1 MELIK
6 ELPEVF
12 EEFAEQRQKSFLA
25 MKGLKDQGVPVVG
38 AYCTY
43 FPAEIA
49 RAMGAVTVGLCSVSD
64 ETIPDAEKDL
74 PKNLCPLIKSSYGFA
89 ATKKCP
95 FFYFSDLVVG
105 ETTCDG
111 KKKMFE
117 LLNELKETYVMQLPA
132 QRNERGLDLWKK
144 EIIALKEKLEDFYGI
159 QITEEDIKKA
169 IRLKNRE
176 RKAMLRFM
184 ELGKLYPSPISGYEI
199 STVSDSL
206 GFNFDMEDRI
216 RRVEERTEEVLKD
229 WEENYKG
236 KTSKRPRLLIT
247 GCPNGGVRDKIIKTV
262 EEMGADV
269 VAFDSCSGTREKVE
283 EVDENMPVFDALAK
297 KYLNI
302 NCSVMS
308 PNDSRQGYIK
318 EMIHEY
324 QADGVVEKIS
334 LLDGK
339 FVIYVDGEAFSMDEI
354 MEIKDKP
361 AAEGSGE
368 NNETPPDGTPP
379 DGTPPDKTPP
389 DK

>member
-1 MELIK
+1 MMNLPEIFVTYDEARKAGFIKMK
-6 ELPEVF
+6 ELKEKGARVVGVF
-12 EEFAEQRQKSFLA
+12 CSF
-25 MKGLKDQGVPVVG
+25 VPV
-38 AYCTY
+38 
-43 FPAEIA
+43 EILMA
-49 RAMGAVTVGLCSVSD
+49 GGAVNASLCASSEQPIPAA
-64 ETIPDAEKDL
+64 ETKL
-74 PKNLCPLIKSSYGFA
+74 PRNLCPLIKASYGFA
-89 ATKKCP
+89 LTDTCP
-95 FFYFSDLVVG
+95 YFYFADLIVG

-117 LLNELKETYVMQLPA
+117 LMNELKETYVMQLPA

-216 RRVEERTEEVLKD
+216 RRVEERTKEVLKD

-247 GCPNGGVRDKIIKTV
+247 GCPNGGVRDKIIRTV

-283 EVDENMPVFDALAK
+283 EVDETMPVFDALAK

-318 EMIHEY
+318 EMIHDY
-324 QADGVVEKIS
+324 QVDGVVEIILQS
-334 LLDGK
+334 CHTYNIEAH
-339 FVIYVDGEAFSMDEI
+339 FVKRTVE
-354 MEIKDKP
+354 
-361 AAEGSGE
+361 AEGIPYLMI
-368 NNETPPDGTPP
+368 ETDYSKSDQGQIATRLEALLE
-379 DGTPPDKTPP
+379 TLS
-389 DK
+389 

>member
-1 MELIK
+1 MMNLPENFVTYDEARKAGFIKMK
-6 ELPEVF
+6 ELKEKGARVVGVF
-12 EEFAEQRQKSFLA
+12 CSF
-25 MKGLKDQGVPVVG
+25 VPV
-38 AYCTY
+38 
-43 FPAEIA
+43 EILMA
-49 RAMGAVTVGLCSVSD
+49 GGAVNASLCASSEQPIPAA
-64 ETIPDAEKDL
+64 ETKL
-74 PKNLCPLIKSSYGFA
+74 PRNLCPLIKASYGFA
-89 ATKKCP
+89 LTDTCP
-95 FFYFSDLVVG
+95 YFYFADLIVG

-117 LLNELKETYVMQLPA
+117 LMNELKETYVMQLPA

-216 RRVEERTEEVLKD
+216 RRVEERTKDVLKD

-247 GCPNGGVRDKIIKTV
+247 GCPNGGVRDKIIRTV

-283 EVDENMPVFDALAK
+283 EVDETMPVFDALAK

-318 EMIHEY
+318 EMIHDY
-324 QADGVVEKIS
+324 QVDGVVEIILQS
-334 LLDGK
+334 CHTYNIEAH
-339 FVIYVDGEAFSMDEI
+339 FVKRTVE
-354 MEIKDKP
+354 
-361 AAEGSGE
+361 AEGIPYLMI
-368 NNETPPDGTPP
+368 ETDYSKSDQGQIATRLEALLE
-379 DGTPPDKTPP
+379 TLS
-389 DK
+389 

>member
-1 MELIK
+1 MMNLPENFVTYDEARKAGFIKMK
-6 ELPEVF
+6 ELKEK
-12 EEFAEQRQKSFLA
+12 AAR
-25 MKGLKDQGVPVVG
+25 VVG
-38 AYCTY
+38 VFCS
-43 FPAEIA
+43 FVKVEILMA
-49 RAMGAVTVGLCSVSD
+49 GGAVNASLCASSEQPIPAA
-64 ETIPDAEKDL
+64 ETKL
-74 PKNLCPLIKSSYGFA
+74 PRNLCPLIKASYGFA
-89 ATKKCP
+89 LTDTCP
-95 FFYFSDLVVG
+95 YFYFADLIVG

-117 LLNELKETYVMQLPA
+117 LMKELTETYVMQLPA

-216 RRVEERTEEVLKD
+216 RRVEERTKEVLKD

-247 GCPNGGVRDKIIKTV
+247 GCPNGGVRDKIIRTV

-283 EVDENMPVFDALAK
+283 EVDETMPVFDALAK

-318 EMIHEY
+318 EMIHDY
-324 QADGVVEKIS
+324 QVDGVVEIILQS
-334 LLDGK
+334 CHTYNIEAH
-339 FVIYVDGEAFSMDEI
+339 FVKRTVE
-354 MEIKDKP
+354 
-361 AAEGSGE
+361 AEGIPYLMI
-368 NNETPPDGTPP
+368 ETDYSKSDQGQIATRLEALLE
-379 DGTPPDKTPP
+379 TLS
-389 DK
+389 

>member
-1 MELIK
+1 MMNLPENFVTYDEARKAGFIKMK
-6 ELPEVF
+6 ELKEKGARVVGVF
-12 EEFAEQRQKSFLA
+12 CSF
-25 MKGLKDQGVPVVG
+25 VPV
-38 AYCTY
+38 
-43 FPAEIA
+43 EILMA
-49 RAMGAVTVGLCSVSD
+49 GGAVTASLCASSEQPIPAA
-64 ETIPDAEKDL
+64 ETKL
-74 PKNLCPLIKSSYGFA
+74 PRNLCPLIKASYGFA
-89 ATKKCP
+89 LTDTCP
-95 FFYFSDLVVG
+95 YFYFADLIVG

-117 LLNELKETYVMQLPA
+117 LMNELKETYVMQLPA

-216 RRVEERTEEVLKD
+216 RRVEERTKEVLKD

-247 GCPNGGVRDKIIKTV
+247 GCPNGGVRDKIIRTV

-283 EVDENMPVFDALAK
+283 EVDETMPVFDALAK

-318 EMIHEY
+318 EMIHDY
-324 QADGVVEKIS
+324 QVDGVVEIILQS
-334 LLDGK
+334 CHTYNIEAH
-339 FVIYVDGEAFSMDEI
+339 FVKRTVE
-354 MEIKDKP
+354 
-361 AAEGSGE
+361 AEGIPYLMI
-368 NNETPPDGTPP
+368 ETDYSKSDQGQIATRLEALLE
-379 DGTPPDKTPP
+379 TLS
-389 DK
+389 

>member
-1 MELIK
+1 MMNLPENFVTYDEARKAGFIKMK
-6 ELPEVF
+6 ELKEKGARVVGVF
-12 EEFAEQRQKSFLA
+12 CSF
-25 MKGLKDQGVPVVG
+25 VPV
-38 AYCTY
+38 
-43 FPAEIA
+43 EILMA
-49 RAMGAVTVGLCSVSD
+49 GGAVNASLCASSEQPIPAA
-64 ETIPDAEKDL
+64 ETKL
-74 PKNLCPLIKSSYGFA
+74 PRNLCPLIKASYGFA
-89 ATKKCP
+89 LTDTCP
-95 FFYFSDLVVG
+95 YFYFADLIVG

-117 LLNELKETYVMQLPA
+117 LMNELKETYVMQLPA

-216 RRVEERTEEVLKD
+216 RRVEERTKEVLKD

-247 GCPNGGVRDKIIKTV
+247 GCPNGGVRDKIIRTV
-262 EEMGADV
+262 EEMGADG

-283 EVDENMPVFDALAK
+283 EVDETMPVFDALAK

-318 EMIHEY
+318 EMIHDY
-324 QADGVVEKIS
+324 QVDGVVEIILQS
-334 LLDGK
+334 CHTYNIEAH
-339 FVIYVDGEAFSMDEI
+339 FVKRTVE
-354 MEIKDKP
+354 
-361 AAEGSGE
+361 AEGIPYLMI
-368 NNETPPDGTPP
+368 ETDYSKSDQGQIATRLEALLE
-379 DGTPPDKTPP
+379 TLS
-389 DK
+389 

>member
-1 MELIK
+1 MMNLPENFVTYDEARKAGFIKMK
-6 ELPEVF
+6 ELKEKGARVVGVF
-12 EEFAEQRQKSFLA
+12 CSF
-25 MKGLKDQGVPVVG
+25 VPV
-38 AYCTY
+38 
-43 FPAEIA
+43 EILMA
-49 RAMGAVTVGLCSVSD
+49 GGAVNASLCASSEQPIPAA
-64 ETIPDAEKDL
+64 ETKL
-74 PKNLCPLIKSSYGFA
+74 PRNLCPLIKASYGFA
-89 ATKKCP
+89 LTDTCP
-95 FFYFSDLVVG
+95 YFYFADLIVG

-111 KKKMFE
+111 IKNMIE
-117 LLNELKETYVMQLPA
+117 LMNELKDTYVIQLPA

-216 RRVEERTEEVLKD
+216 RRVEERTKEVLKD

-247 GCPNGGVRDKIIKTV
+247 GCPNGGVRDKIIRTV

-283 EVDENMPVFDALAK
+283 EVDETMPVFDALAK

-318 EMIHEY
+318 EMIHDY
-324 QADGVVEKIS
+324 QVDGVVEIILQS
-334 LLDGK
+334 CHTYNIEAH
-339 FVIYVDGEAFSMDEI
+339 FVKRTVE
-354 MEIKDKP
+354 
-361 AAEGSGE
+361 AEGIPYLMI
-368 NNETPPDGTPP
+368 ETDYSKSDQGQIATRLEALLE
-379 DGTPPDKTPP
+379 TIS
-389 DK
+389 

>member
-1 MELIK
+1 MMNLPENFVTYDEARKAGFIKMK
-6 ELPEVF
+6 ELKEKGARVVGVF
-12 EEFAEQRQKSFLA
+12 CSF
-25 MKGLKDQGVPVVG
+25 VPVEILMAGGVVN
-38 AYCTY
+38 ASLCASSEQPI
-43 FPAEIA
+43 PAA
-49 RAMGAVTVGLCSVSD
+49 
-64 ETIPDAEKDL
+64 ETKL
-74 PKNLCPLIKSSYGFA
+74 PRNLCPLIKASYGFA
-89 ATKKCP
+89 LTDTCP
-95 FFYFSDLVVG
+95 YFYFADLIVG

-117 LLNELKETYVMQLPA
+117 LMNELKETYVMQLPA

-184 ELGKLYPSPISGYEI
+184 ELGKLYPFPISGYEI

-216 RRVEERTEEVLKD
+216 RRVEERTKEVLKD

-247 GCPNGGVRDKIIKTV
+247 GCPNGGVRDKIIRTV

-283 EVDENMPVFDALAK
+283 EVDETMPVFDALAK

-318 EMIHEY
+318 EMIHDY
-324 QADGVVEKIS
+324 QVDGVVEIILQS
-334 LLDGK
+334 CHTYNIEAH
-339 FVIYVDGEAFSMDEI
+339 FVKRTVE
-354 MEIKDKP
+354 
-361 AAEGSGE
+361 AEGIPYLMI
-368 NNETPPDGTPP
+368 ETDYSKSDQGQIATRLEALLE
-379 DGTPPDKTPP
+379 TLS
-389 DK
+389 

>member
-1 MELIK
+1 MMNLPENFVTYDEARKAGFIKMK
-6 ELPEVF
+6 ELKEKGARVVGVF
-12 EEFAEQRQKSFLA
+12 CSF
-25 MKGLKDQGVPVVG
+25 VPV
-38 AYCTY
+38 
-43 FPAEIA
+43 EILMA
-49 RAMGAVTVGLCSVSD
+49 GGAVNASLCASSEQPIPAA
-64 ETIPDAEKDL
+64 ETKL
-74 PKNLCPLIKSSYGFA
+74 PRNLCPLIKASYGFA
-89 ATKKCP
+89 LTDTCP
-95 FFYFSDLVVG
+95 YFYFADLIVG

-117 LLNELKETYVMQLPA
+117 LMNELKETYVMQLSA

-324 QADGVVEKIS
+324 QADGVVEIILQS
-334 LLDGK
+334 CHTYN
-339 FVIYVDGEAFSMDEI
+339 IEAHF
-354 MEIKDKP
+354 IKRTVE
-361 AAEGSGE
+361 AEGIPYLMI
-368 NNETPPDGTPP
+368 ETDYSKSDQGQIATRLEALLE
-379 DGTPPDKTPP
+379 TIS
-389 DK
+389 

>member
-1 MELIK
+1 MMNLPENFVTYDEARKAGFIKMK
-6 ELPEVF
+6 ELKEKGARVVGVF
-12 EEFAEQRQKSFLA
+12 CSF
-25 MKGLKDQGVPVVG
+25 VPV
-38 AYCTY
+38 
-43 FPAEIA
+43 EILMA
-49 RAMGAVTVGLCSVSD
+49 GGAVNASLCASSEQPIPAA
-64 ETIPDAEKDL
+64 ETKL
-74 PKNLCPLIKSSYGFA
+74 PRNLCPLIKASYGFA
-89 ATKKCP
+89 LTDTCP
-95 FFYFSDLVVG
+95 YFYFADLIVG

-117 LLNELKETYVMQLPA
+117 LMNELKETYVMQLPA

-216 RRVEERTEEVLKD
+216 RRVEERTKEVLKD

-247 GCPNGGVRDKIIKTV
+247 GCPNGGVRDKIIRTV

-283 EVDENMPVFDALAK
+283 EVDETMPVFDALAK

-318 EMIHEY
+318 EMIHDY
-324 QADGVVEKIS
+324 QVDGVVEIILQS
-334 LLDGK
+334 CHTYNIEAH
-339 FVIYVDGEAFSMDEI
+339 FVKRTVE
-354 MEIKDKP
+354 
-361 AAEGSGE
+361 AEGIPYLMIEPDYSKSDQGQIATRLE
-368 NNETPPDGTPP
+368 ALLETIS
-379 DGTPPDKTPP
+379 
-389 DK
+389 

>member
-1 MELIK
+1 MMNLPENFVTYDEARKAGFIKMK
-6 ELPEVF
+6 ELKEKGARVVGVF
-12 EEFAEQRQKSFLA
+12 CSF
-25 MKGLKDQGVPVVG
+25 VPV
-38 AYCTY
+38 
-43 FPAEIA
+43 EILMA
-49 RAMGAVTVGLCSVSD
+49 GGAVNASLCASSEQPIPAA
-64 ETIPDAEKDL
+64 ETKL
-74 PKNLCPLIKSSYGFA
+74 PRNLCPLIKASYGFA
-89 ATKKCP
+89 LTDTCP
-95 FFYFSDLVVG
+95 YFYFADLIVG

-117 LLNELKETYVMQLPA
+117 LMNELKETYVMQLPA

-144 EIIALKEKLEDFYGI
+144 EIIALKAKLEDFYGI

-324 QADGVVEKIS
+324 QADGVVEIILQS
-334 LLDGK
+334 CHTYN
-339 FVIYVDGEAFSMDEI
+339 IEAHF
-354 MEIKDKP
+354 IKRTVE
-361 AAEGSGE
+361 AEGIPYLMI
-368 NNETPPDGTPP
+368 ETDYSKSDQGQIATRLEALLE
-379 DGTPPDKTPP
+379 TIS
-389 DK
+389 

>member
-1 MELIK
+1 MMNLPENFVTYDEARKAGFIKMK
-6 ELPEVF
+6 ELKEKGARVVGVF
-12 EEFAEQRQKSFLA
+12 CSF
-25 MKGLKDQGVPVVG
+25 VPV
-38 AYCTY
+38 
-43 FPAEIA
+43 EILMA
-49 RAMGAVTVGLCSVSD
+49 GGAVNASLCASSEQPIPAA
-64 ETIPDAEKDL
+64 ETKL
-74 PKNLCPLIKSSYGFA
+74 PRNLCPLIKASYGFA
-89 ATKKCP
+89 LTDTCP
-95 FFYFSDLVVG
+95 YFYFADLIVG

-117 LLNELKETYVMQLPA
+117 LMNELKETYVMQLPA

-216 RRVEERTEEVLKD
+216 RRVEERTKEVLKD

-247 GCPNGGVRDKIIKTV
+247 GCPNGGVRDKIIRTV

-269 VAFDSCSGTREKVE
+269 VDFDSCSGTREKVE
-283 EVDENMPVFDALAK
+283 EVDETMPVFDALAK

-318 EMIHEY
+318 EMIHDY
-324 QADGVVEKIS
+324 QVDGVVEIILQS
-334 LLDGK
+334 CHTYNIEAH
-339 FVIYVDGEAFSMDEI
+339 FVKRTVE
-354 MEIKDKP
+354 
-361 AAEGSGE
+361 AEGIPYLMI
-368 NNETPPDGTPP
+368 ETDYSKSDQGQIATRLEALLE
-379 DGTPPDKTPP
+379 TLS
-389 DK
+389 

>member
-1 MELIK
+1 MMNLPENFVTYDEARKAGFIKMK
-6 ELPEVF
+6 ELKEKGARVVGVF
-12 EEFAEQRQKSFLA
+12 CSF
-25 MKGLKDQGVPVVG
+25 VPV
-38 AYCTY
+38 
-43 FPAEIA
+43 EILMA
-49 RAMGAVTVGLCSVSD
+49 GGAVNASLCASSEQPIPAA
-64 ETIPDAEKDL
+64 ETKL
-74 PKNLCPLIKSSYGFA
+74 PRNLCPLIKASYGFA
-89 ATKKCP
+89 LTDTCP
-95 FFYFSDLVVG
+95 YFYFADLIVG

-117 LLNELKETYVMQLPA
+117 LMNELKETYVMQLPA

-216 RRVEERTEEVLKD
+216 RRVEERTKEVLKD

-247 GCPNGGVRDKIIKTV
+247 GCPNGGVRDKIIRTV

-283 EVDENMPVFDALAK
+283 EVDETMPVFDALAK

-318 EMIHEY
+318 EMIHDY
-324 QADGVVEKIS
+324 QVDGVVEIILQSCHTYNIEAHFVKRTVESEGIPYLMIETDYS
-334 LLDGK
+334 KSDQGQIATRLEALL
-339 FVIYVDGEAFSMDEI
+339 
-354 MEIKDKP
+354 
-361 AAEGSGE
+361 
-368 NNETPPDGTPP
+368 ETLS
-379 DGTPPDKTPP
+379 
-389 DK
+389 

>member
-1 MELIK
+1 MMNLPENFVTYDEARKAGFIKMK
-6 ELPEVF
+6 ELKEKGARVVGVF
-12 EEFAEQRQKSFLA
+12 CSF
-25 MKGLKDQGVPVVG
+25 VPVEILMAGGVVN
-38 AYCTY
+38 ASLCASSEQPI
-43 FPAEIA
+43 PAA
-49 RAMGAVTVGLCSVSD
+49 
-64 ETIPDAEKDL
+64 ETKL
-74 PKNLCPLIKSSYGFA
+74 PRNLCPLIKASYGFA
-89 ATKKCP
+89 LTDTCP
-95 FFYFSDLVVG
+95 YFYFADLIVG

-117 LLNELKETYVMQLPA
+117 LMNELKETYVMQLPA

-216 RRVEERTEEVLKD
+216 RRVEERTKEVLKD

-247 GCPNGGVRDKIIKTV
+247 GCPNGGVRDKIIRTV

-283 EVDENMPVFDALAK
+283 EVDETMPVFDALAK

-318 EMIHEY
+318 EMIHDY
-324 QADGVVEKIS
+324 QVDGVVEIILQS
-334 LLDGK
+334 CHTYNIEAH
-339 FVIYVDGEAFSMDEI
+339 FVKRTVE
-354 MEIKDKP
+354 
-361 AAEGSGE
+361 AEGIPYLMI
-368 NNETPPDGTPP
+368 ETDYSKSDQGQIATRLEALLE
-379 DGTPPDKTPP
+379 TLS
-389 DK
+389 

>member
-1 MELIK
+1 MMNLPENFVTYDEARKAGFIKMK
-6 ELPEVF
+6 ELKEKGARVVGVF
-12 EEFAEQRQKSFLA
+12 CSF
-25 MKGLKDQGVPVVG
+25 VPV
-38 AYCTY
+38 
-43 FPAEIA
+43 EILMA
-49 RAMGAVTVGLCSVSD
+49 GGAVNASLCASSEQPIPAA
-64 ETIPDAEKDL
+64 ETKL
-74 PKNLCPLIKSSYGFA
+74 PRNLCPLIKASYGFA
-89 ATKKCP
+89 LTDTCP
-95 FFYFSDLVVG
+95 YFYFADLIVG

-117 LLNELKETYVMQLPA
+117 LMNELKETYVMQLPA

-216 RRVEERTEEVLKD
+216 RRVEERTKEVLKD

-283 EVDENMPVFDALAK
+283 EVDETMPVFDALAK

-318 EMIHEY
+318 EMIHDY
-324 QADGVVEKIS
+324 QVDGVVEIILQS
-334 LLDGK
+334 CHTYNIVAH
-339 FVIYVDGEAFSMDEI
+339 FVKRTVE
-354 MEIKDKP
+354 
-361 AAEGSGE
+361 AEGIPYLMI
-368 NNETPPDGTPP
+368 ETDYSKSDQGQIATRLEALLE
-379 DGTPPDKTPP
+379 TLS
-389 DK
+389 

>member
-1 MELIK
+1 MMNLPENFVTYDEARKAGFMKMK
-6 ELPEVF
+6 ELKEKGARTAGIF
-12 EEFAEQRQKSFLA
+12 CSF
-25 MKGLKDQGVPVVG
+25 VPVEILMAGGVVN
-38 AYCTY
+38 ASLCASSEQPI
-43 FPAEIA
+43 PAA
-49 RAMGAVTVGLCSVSD
+49 
-64 ETIPDAEKDL
+64 ETKL
-74 PKNLCPLIKSSYGFA
+74 PRNLCPLIKASYGFA
-89 ATKKCP
+89 LTDTCP
-95 FFYFSDLVVG
+95 YFYFADLIVG

-111 KKKMFE
+111 KKKMCE

-324 QADGVVEKIS
+324 QADGVVEIILQS
-334 LLDGK
+334 CHTYN
-339 FVIYVDGEAFSMDEI
+339 IEAHF
-354 MEIKDKP
+354 IKRTVE
-361 AAEGSGE
+361 AEGIPYLMI
-368 NNETPPDGTPP
+368 ETDYSKSDQGQIATRLEALLE
-379 DGTPPDKTPP
+379 TIS
-389 DK
+389 

>member
-1 MELIK
+1 MMNLPENFVTYDEARKAGFMKMK
-6 ELPEVF
+6 ELKEKGARTAGIF
-12 EEFAEQRQKSFLA
+12 CSF
-25 MKGLKDQGVPVVG
+25 VPVEILMAGGVVN
-38 AYCTY
+38 ASLCASSEQPI
-43 FPAEIA
+43 PAA
-49 RAMGAVTVGLCSVSD
+49 
-64 ETIPDAEKDL
+64 ETKL
-74 PKNLCPLIKSSYGFA
+74 PRNLCPLIKASYGFA
-89 ATKKCP
+89 LTDTCP
-95 FFYFSDLVVG
+95 YFYFADLIVG

-283 EVDENMPVFDALAK
+283 EVDETMPVFDALAK

-318 EMIHEY
+318 EMIHDY
-324 QADGVVEKIS
+324 QVDGVVEIILQS
-334 LLDGK
+334 CHTYNIEAH
-339 FVIYVDGEAFSMDEI
+339 FVKRTVE
-354 MEIKDKP
+354 
-361 AAEGSGE
+361 AEGIPYLMI
-368 NNETPPDGTPP
+368 ETDYSKSDQGQIATRLEALLE
-379 DGTPPDKTPP
+379 TLS
-389 DK
+389 

>member
-1 MELIK
+1 MMNLPENFVTYDEARKAGFIKMK
-6 ELPEVF
+6 ELKEKGARTAGIF
-12 EEFAEQRQKSFLA
+12 CSF
-25 MKGLKDQGVPVVG
+25 VPVEILMAGGVVN
-38 AYCTY
+38 ASLCASSEQPI
-43 FPAEIA
+43 PAA
-49 RAMGAVTVGLCSVSD
+49 
-64 ETIPDAEKDL
+64 ETKL
-74 PKNLCPLIKSSYGFA
+74 PRNLCPLIKASYGFA
-89 ATKKCP
+89 LTDTCP
-95 FFYFSDLVVG
+95 YFYFADLIVG

-368 NNETPPDGTPP
+368 NNETPPDDTPP

>member
-1 MELIK
+1 MMNLPENFVTYDEARKAGFIKMK
-6 ELPEVF
+6 ELKEKGARVVGVF
-12 EEFAEQRQKSFLA
+12 CSF
-25 MKGLKDQGVPVVG
+25 VPV
-38 AYCTY
+38 
-43 FPAEIA
+43 EILMA
-49 RAMGAVTVGLCSVSD
+49 GGAVNASLCASSEQPIPAA
-64 ETIPDAEKDL
+64 ETKL
-74 PKNLCPLIKSSYGFA
+74 PRNLCPLIKASYGFA
-89 ATKKCP
+89 LTDTCP
-95 FFYFSDLVVG
+95 YFYFADLIVG

-117 LLNELKETYVMQLPA
+117 LMNELKETYVMQLPA

-206 GFNFDMEDRI
+206 GFNFDREDRI
-216 RRVEERTEEVLKD
+216 RRVEERTKEVLKD

-236 KTSKRPRLLIT
+236 KTFKRPRLLIT
-247 GCPNGGVRDKIIKTV
+247 GCPNGGVRDKIIRTV

-283 EVDENMPVFDALAK
+283 EVDETMPVFDALAK

-318 EMIHEY
+318 EMIHDY
-324 QADGVVEKIS
+324 QVDGVVEIILQS
-334 LLDGK
+334 CHTYNIEAH
-339 FVIYVDGEAFSMDEI
+339 FVKRTVE
-354 MEIKDKP
+354 
-361 AAEGSGE
+361 AEGIPYLMI
-368 NNETPPDGTPP
+368 ETDYSKSDQGQIATRLEALLE
-379 DGTPPDKTPP
+379 TLS
-389 DK
+389 

>member
-1 MELIK
+1 MMNLPENFVTYDEARKAGFIKMK
-6 ELPEVF
+6 ELKEKGARVVGVF
-12 EEFAEQRQKSFLA
+12 CSF
-25 MKGLKDQGVPVVG
+25 VPV
-38 AYCTY
+38 
-43 FPAEIA
+43 EILMA
-49 RAMGAVTVGLCSVSD
+49 GGAVNASLCASSEQPIPAA
-64 ETIPDAEKDL
+64 ETKL
-74 PKNLCPLIKSSYGFA
+74 PRNLCPLIKASYGFA
-89 ATKKCP
+89 LTDTCP
-95 FFYFSDLVVG
+95 YFYFADLIVG

-117 LLNELKETYVMQLPA
+117 LMNELKETYVMQLPA

-247 GCPNGGVRDKIIKTV
+247 GCPNGGVRDKIIRTV

-283 EVDENMPVFDALAK
+283 EVDETMPVFDALAK

-318 EMIHEY
+318 EMIHDY
-324 QADGVVEKIS
+324 QVDGVVEIILQS
-334 LLDGK
+334 CHTYNIEAH
-339 FVIYVDGEAFSMDEI
+339 FVKRTVE
-354 MEIKDKP
+354 
-361 AAEGSGE
+361 AEGIPYLMI
-368 NNETPPDGTPP
+368 ETDYSKSDQGQIATRLEALLE
-379 DGTPPDKTPP
+379 TIS
-389 DK
+389 

>member
-1 MELIK
+1 MMNLPENFVTYDEARKAGFIKMK
-6 ELPEVF
+6 ELKEKGARVVGIF
-12 EEFAEQRQKSFLA
+12 CSF
-25 MKGLKDQGVPVVG
+25 VPVEILMAGGVVN
-38 AYCTY
+38 ASLCASSEQPI
-43 FPAEIA
+43 PAA
-49 RAMGAVTVGLCSVSD
+49 
-64 ETIPDAEKDL
+64 ETKL
-74 PKNLCPLIKSSYGFA
+74 PRNLCPLIKASYGFA
-89 ATKKCP
+89 LTDTCP
-95 FFYFSDLVVG
+95 YFYFADLIVG

-318 EMIHEY
+318 EMIHDY
-324 QADGVVEKIS
+324 QVDGVVEIILQS
-334 LLDGK
+334 CHTYNIEAH
-339 FVIYVDGEAFSMDEI
+339 FVKRTVE
-354 MEIKDKP
+354 
-361 AAEGSGE
+361 AEGIPYLMI
-368 NNETPPDGTPP
+368 ETDYSKSDQGQIATRLEALLE
-379 DGTPPDKTPP
+379 TLS
-389 DK
+389 

>member
-12 EEFAEQRQKSFLA
+12 EEFAEQRQKSFLGI
-25 MKGLKDQGVPVVG
+25 KKLKEQGVPIVG
-38 AYCTY
+38 VYCTY
-43 FPAEIA
+43 FPQEIA
-49 RAMGAVTVGLCSVSD
+49 VAMGAAVVGLCSTSD
-64 ETIPDAEKDL
+64 ETIPAAEEDL

-89 ATKKCP
+89 KTDKCP
-95 FFYFSDLVVG
+95 FFYFSDVVVG

-111 KKKMFE
+111 KKNVFE

-324 QADGVVEKIS
+324 QADGVVEIILQS
-334 LLDGK
+334 CHTYN
-339 FVIYVDGEAFSMDEI
+339 IEAHF
-354 MEIKDKP
+354 IKRTVE
-361 AAEGSGE
+361 AEGIPYLMI
-368 NNETPPDGTPP
+368 ETDYSKSDQGQIATRLEALLE
-379 DGTPPDKTPP
+379 TIS
-389 DK
+389 

>member
-1 MELIK
+1 MMNLPENFVTYDEARKAGFIKMK
-6 ELPEVF
+6 ELKEKGARVVGVF
-12 EEFAEQRQKSFLA
+12 CSF
-25 MKGLKDQGVPVVG
+25 VPV
-38 AYCTY
+38 
-43 FPAEIA
+43 EILMA
-49 RAMGAVTVGLCSVSD
+49 GGAVNASLCASSEQPIPAA
-64 ETIPDAEKDL
+64 ETKL
-74 PKNLCPLIKSSYGFA
+74 PRNLCPLIKASYGFA
-89 ATKKCP
+89 LTDTCP
-95 FFYFSDLVVG
+95 YFYFADLIVG

-117 LLNELKETYVMQLPA
+117 LMNELKETYVMQLPA

-216 RRVEERTEEVLKD
+216 RRVEERTKEVLKD

-247 GCPNGGVRDKIIKTV
+247 GCPNGGVRDKIIRTV

-283 EVDENMPVFDALAK
+283 EVDETMPVFDALAK

-318 EMIHEY
+318 EMIHDY
-324 QADGVVEKIS
+324 QVDGVVEIILQS
-334 LLDGK
+334 CHTYNIEAH
-339 FVIYVDGEAFSMDEI
+339 FVKRTVE
-354 MEIKDKP
+354 
-361 AAEGSGE
+361 AEGIPYLMI
-368 NNETPPDGTPP
+368 ETDYSKSDQGQIATRLEALLE
-379 DGTPPDKTPP
+379 TLS
-389 DK
+389 

>member
-1 MELIK
+1 MINLPENFVTYDEARQAGFMKMK
-6 ELPEVF
+6 ELKENGARVVGVF
-12 EEFAEQRQKSFLA
+12 CSF
-25 MKGLKDQGVPVVG
+25 VPV
-38 AYCTY
+38 
-43 FPAEIA
+43 EILMA
-49 RAMGAVTVGLCSVSD
+49 GGAVNASLCASSEQPIPAA
-64 ETIPDAEKDL
+64 ETKL
-74 PKNLCPLIKSSYGFA
+74 PRNLCPLIKASYGFA
-89 ATKKCP
+89 LTDTCP
-95 FFYFSDLVVG
+95 YFYFADLIVG

-117 LLNELKETYVMQLPA
+117 LMNELKETYVMQLPA

-169 IRLKNRE
+169 IQLKNRE
-176 RKAMLRFM
+176 RKAMLKFM

-199 STVSDSL
+199 STVADSL

-216 RRVEERTEEVLKD
+216 RLVEKRTEEVLKD

-283 EVDENMPVFDALAK
+283 EVDETMPVFDALAK

-318 EMIHEY
+318 EMIHDY
-324 QADGVVEKIS
+324 KVDGVVEIILQS
-334 LLDGK
+334 CHTYNIEAH
-339 FVIYVDGEAFSMDEI
+339 FVKRTVE
-354 MEIKDKP
+354 
-361 AAEGSGE
+361 AEGIPYLMI
-368 NNETPPDGTPP
+368 ETDYSKSDQGQIATRLEALLE
-379 DGTPPDKTPP
+379 TLS
-389 DK
+389 

>member
-12 EEFAEQRQKSFLA
+12 EEFAEQRQKSFLGI
-25 MKGLKDQGVPVVG
+25 KKLKEQGVPIVG
-38 AYCTY
+38 VYCTY
-43 FPAEIA
+43 FPQEIA
-49 RAMGAVTVGLCSVSD
+49 VAMGAAVVGLCSTSD
-64 ETIPDAEKDL
+64 ETIPAAEEDL

-89 ATKKCP
+89 KTDKCP
-95 FFYFSDLVVG
+95 FFYFSDVVVG

-117 LLNELKETYVMQLPA
+117 LMNELKETYVMQLPA

-216 RRVEERTEEVLKD
+216 RRVEERTKEVLKD

-247 GCPNGGVRDKIIKTV
+247 GCPNGGVRDKIIRTV

-283 EVDENMPVFDALAK
+283 EVDETMPVFDALAK

-318 EMIHEY
+318 EMIHDY
-324 QADGVVEKIS
+324 QVDGVVEIILQS
-334 LLDGK
+334 CHTYNIEAH
-339 FVIYVDGEAFSMDEI
+339 FVKRTVE
-354 MEIKDKP
+354 
-361 AAEGSGE
+361 AEGIPYLMI
-368 NNETPPDGTPP
+368 ETDYSKSDQGQIATRLEALLE
-379 DGTPPDKTPP
+379 TLS
-389 DK
+389 

>member
-1 MELIK
+1 MMNLPENFVTYDEARKAGFIKMK
-6 ELPEVF
+6 ELKEKGARVVGVF
-12 EEFAEQRQKSFLA
+12 CSF
-25 MKGLKDQGVPVVG
+25 VPV
-38 AYCTY
+38 
-43 FPAEIA
+43 EILMA
-49 RAMGAVTVGLCSVSD
+49 GGAVNASLCASSEQPIPAA
-64 ETIPDAEKDL
+64 ETKL
-74 PKNLCPLIKSSYGFA
+74 PRNLCPLIKASYGFA
-89 ATKKCP
+89 LTDTCP
-95 FFYFSDLVVG
+95 YFYFADLIVG

-117 LLNELKETYVMQLPA
+117 LMNELKETYVMQLPA

-144 EIIALKEKLEDFYGI
+144 EIIALKEKVEDFYGI

-216 RRVEERTEEVLKD
+216 RRVEERTKEVLKD

-247 GCPNGGVRDKIIKTV
+247 GCPNGGVRDKIIRTV

-283 EVDENMPVFDALAK
+283 EVDETMPVFDALAK

-318 EMIHEY
+318 EMIHDY
-324 QADGVVEKIS
+324 QVDGVVEIILQS
-334 LLDGK
+334 CHTYNIEAH
-339 FVIYVDGEAFSMDEI
+339 FVKRTVE
-354 MEIKDKP
+354 
-361 AAEGSGE
+361 AEGIPYLMI
-368 NNETPPDGTPP
+368 ETDYSKSDQGQIATRLEALLE
-379 DGTPPDKTPP
+379 TLS
-389 DK
+389 

>member
-1 MELIK
+1 MMNLPENFVTYDEARKAGFIKMK
-6 ELPEVF
+6 ELKEKGARVVGVF
-12 EEFAEQRQKSFLA
+12 CSF
-25 MKGLKDQGVPVVG
+25 VPV
-38 AYCTY
+38 
-43 FPAEIA
+43 EILMA
-49 RAMGAVTVGLCSVSD
+49 GGAVNASLCASSEQPIPAA
-64 ETIPDAEKDL
+64 ETKL
-74 PKNLCPLIKSSYGFA
+74 PRNLCPLIKASYGFA
-89 ATKKCP
+89 LTDTCP
-95 FFYFSDLVVG
+95 YFYFADLIVG

-117 LLNELKETYVMQLPA
+117 LMNELKETYVMQLPA

-216 RRVEERTEEVLKD
+216 RRVEERTKEVLKD

-247 GCPNGGVRDKIIKTV
+247 GCPNGGVRDKIIRTV

-283 EVDENMPVFDALAK
+283 EVDETMPVFDALAK

-324 QADGVVEKIS
+324 QADGVVEIILQS
-334 LLDGK
+334 CHTYN
-339 FVIYVDGEAFSMDEI
+339 IEAHF
-354 MEIKDKP
+354 IKRTVE
-361 AAEGSGE
+361 AEGIPYLMI
-368 NNETPPDGTPP
+368 ETDYSKSDQGQIATRLEALLE
-379 DGTPPDKTPP
+379 TIS
-389 DK
+389 

>member
-1 MELIK
+1 MMNLPENFVTYDEARKAGFIKMK
-6 ELPEVF
+6 ELKEKGARVVGVF
-12 EEFAEQRQKSFLA
+12 CSF
-25 MKGLKDQGVPVVG
+25 VPV
-38 AYCTY
+38 
-43 FPAEIA
+43 EILMA
-49 RAMGAVTVGLCSVSD
+49 GGAVNASLCASSEQPIPAA
-64 ETIPDAEKDL
+64 ETKL
-74 PKNLCPLIKSSYGFA
+74 PRNLCPLIKASYGFA
-89 ATKKCP
+89 LTDTCP
-95 FFYFSDLVVG
+95 YFYFADLIVG

-283 EVDENMPVFDALAK
+283 EVDETMPVFDALAK

-318 EMIHEY
+318 EMIHDY
-324 QADGVVEKIS
+324 QVDGVVEIILQS
-334 LLDGK
+334 CHTYNIEAH
-339 FVIYVDGEAFSMDEI
+339 FVKRTVE
-354 MEIKDKP
+354 
-361 AAEGSGE
+361 AEGIPYLMI
-368 NNETPPDGTPP
+368 ETDYSKSDQGQIATRLEALLE
-379 DGTPPDKTPP
+379 TLS
-389 DK
+389 

>member
-1 MELIK
+1 MMNLPENFVTYDEARKAGFIKMK
-6 ELPEVF
+6 ELKEKGARGGGVF
-12 EEFAEQRQKSFLA
+12 CSF
-25 MKGLKDQGVPVVG
+25 VPV
-38 AYCTY
+38 
-43 FPAEIA
+43 EILMA
-49 RAMGAVTVGLCSVSD
+49 GGAVNASLCASSEQPIPAA
-64 ETIPDAEKDL
+64 ETKL
-74 PKNLCPLIKSSYGFA
+74 PRNLCPLIKASYGFA
-89 ATKKCP
+89 LTDTCP
-95 FFYFSDLVVG
+95 YFYFADLIVG

-117 LLNELKETYVMQLPA
+117 LMNELKETYVMQLPA

-324 QADGVVEKIS
+324 QADGVVEIILQS
-334 LLDGK
+334 CHTYN
-339 FVIYVDGEAFSMDEI
+339 IEAHF
-354 MEIKDKP
+354 IKRTVE
-361 AAEGSGE
+361 AEGIPYLMI
-368 NNETPPDGTPP
+368 ETDYSKSDQGQIATRLEALLE
-379 DGTPPDKTPP
+379 TIS
-389 DK
+389 

>member
-1 MELIK
+1 MMNLPENFVTYDEARKAGFIKMK
-6 ELPEVF
+6 ELKEKGARVVGVF
-12 EEFAEQRQKSFLA
+12 CSF
-25 MKGLKDQGVPVVG
+25 VPV
-38 AYCTY
+38 
-43 FPAEIA
+43 EILMA
-49 RAMGAVTVGLCSVSD
+49 GGAVNASLCASSEQPIPAA
-64 ETIPDAEKDL
+64 ETKL
-74 PKNLCPLIKSSYGFA
+74 PRNLCPLIKASYGFA
-89 ATKKCP
+89 LTDTCP
-95 FFYFSDLVVG
+95 YFYFADLIVG

-117 LLNELKETYVMQLPA
+117 LMNELKETYVMQLPA

-324 QADGVVEKIS
+324 QADGVVEIILQS
-334 LLDGK
+334 CHTYN
-339 FVIYVDGEAFSMDEI
+339 IEAHF
-354 MEIKDKP
+354 IKRTVE
-361 AAEGSGE
+361 AEGIPYLMI
-368 NNETPPDGTPP
+368 ETDYSKSDQGQIATRLEALLE
-379 DGTPPDKTPP
+379 TLS
-389 DK
+389 

>member
-1 MELIK
+1 MMNLPENFVTYDEARKAGFIKMK
-6 ELPEVF
+6 ELKEKGARVVGVF
-12 EEFAEQRQKSFLA
+12 CSF
-25 MKGLKDQGVPVVG
+25 VPV
-38 AYCTY
+38 
-43 FPAEIA
+43 EILMA
-49 RAMGAVTVGLCSVSD
+49 GGAVNASLCASSEQPIPAA
-64 ETIPDAEKDL
+64 ETKL
-74 PKNLCPLIKSSYGFA
+74 PRNLCPLIKASYGFA
-89 ATKKCP
+89 LTDTCP
-95 FFYFSDLVVG
+95 YFYFADLIVG

-117 LLNELKETYVMQLPA
+117 LMNELKETYVMQLPA

-216 RRVEERTEEVLKD
+216 RRVEERTKEVLKD
-229 WEENYKG
+229 CEENYKG

-247 GCPNGGVRDKIIKTV
+247 GCPNGGVRDKIIRTV

-283 EVDENMPVFDALAK
+283 EVDETMPVFDALAK

-318 EMIHEY
+318 EMIHDY
-324 QADGVVEKIS
+324 QVDGVVEIILQS
-334 LLDGK
+334 CHTYNIEAH
-339 FVIYVDGEAFSMDEI
+339 FVKRTVE
-354 MEIKDKP
+354 
-361 AAEGSGE
+361 AEGIPYLMI
-368 NNETPPDGTPP
+368 ETDYSKSDQGQIATRLEALLE
-379 DGTPPDKTPP
+379 TLS
-389 DK
+389 

>member
-1 MELIK
+1 MMNLPENFVTYDEARKAGFMKMK
-6 ELPEVF
+6 ELKEKGARVVGIF
-12 EEFAEQRQKSFLA
+12 CSF
-25 MKGLKDQGVPVVG
+25 VPV
-38 AYCTY
+38 
-43 FPAEIA
+43 EILMA
-49 RAMGAVTVGLCSVSD
+49 GGAVNASLCASSEQPIPAA
-64 ETIPDAEKDL
+64 ETKL
-74 PKNLCPLIKSSYGFA
+74 PRNLCPLIKASYGFA
-89 ATKKCP
+89 LTDTCP
-95 FFYFSDLVVG
+95 YFYFADLIVG

-117 LLNELKETYVMQLPA
+117 LMNELKETYVMQLPA

-176 RKAMLRFM
+176 RRAMLRFM
-184 ELGKLYPSPISGYEI
+184 ELGKLNPSPISGYEI
-199 STVSDSL
+199 STVADSL

-216 RRVEERTEEVLKD
+216 RLVEKRTEEVLKD

-236 KTSKRPRLLIT
+236 KTSSRPRLLIT

-283 EVDENMPVFDALAK
+283 EVDETMPVFDALAK

-308 PNDSRQGYIK
+308 PNDSRQGYIR
-318 EMIHEY
+318 EMIHDY
-324 QADGVVEKIS
+324 QADAVVEIILQS
-334 LLDGK
+334 CHTYN
-339 FVIYVDGEAFSMDEI
+339 IEAHF
-354 MEIKDKP
+354 IKRTVE
-361 AAEGSGE
+361 AEGIPYLMI
-368 NNETPPDGTPP
+368 ETDYSKSDQGQIATRLEALLE
-379 DGTPPDKTPP
+379 TLS
-389 DK
+389 

>member
-1 MELIK
+1 MMNLPENFVTYDEARKAGFIKMK
-6 ELPEVF
+6 ELKEKGARVVGVF
-12 EEFAEQRQKSFLA
+12 CSF
-25 MKGLKDQGVPVVG
+25 VPV
-38 AYCTY
+38 
-43 FPAEIA
+43 EILMA
-49 RAMGAVTVGLCSVSD
+49 GGAVNASLCASSEQPIPAA
-64 ETIPDAEKDL
+64 ETKL
-74 PKNLCPLIKSSYGFA
+74 PRNLCPLIKASYGFA
-89 ATKKCP
+89 LTDTCP
-95 FFYFSDLVVG
+95 YFYFADLIVG

-117 LLNELKETYVMQLPA
+117 LMNELKETYVMQLPA

-216 RRVEERTEEVLKD
+216 RRVEERTKEVLKD

-247 GCPNGGVRDKIIKTV
+247 GCPNGGVRDKIIRTV

-283 EVDENMPVFDALAK
+283 EVDETMPVFDALAK

-318 EMIHEY
+318 EMIHDY
-324 QADGVVEKIS
+324 QADGVVEIILQS
-334 LLDGK
+334 CHTYN
-339 FVIYVDGEAFSMDEI
+339 IEAHF
-354 MEIKDKP
+354 IKRTVE
-361 AAEGSGE
+361 AEGIPYLMI
-368 NNETPPDGTPP
+368 ETDYSKSDQGQIATRLEALLE
-379 DGTPPDKTPP
+379 TIS
-389 DK
+389 

>member
-1 MELIK
+1 MMNLPENFVTYDEARKAGFMKMK
-6 ELPEVF
+6 ELKEKGARVVGVF
-12 EEFAEQRQKSFLA
+12 CSF
-25 MKGLKDQGVPVVG
+25 VPV
-38 AYCTY
+38 
-43 FPAEIA
+43 EILMA
-49 RAMGAVTVGLCSVSD
+49 GGAVNASLCASSEQPIPAA
-64 ETIPDAEKDL
+64 ETKL
-74 PKNLCPLIKSSYGFA
+74 PRNLCPLIKASYGFA
-89 ATKKCP
+89 LTDTCP
-95 FFYFSDLVVG
+95 YFYFADLIVG

-117 LLNELKETYVMQLPA
+117 LMNELKETYVMQLPA
-132 QRNERGLDLWKK
+132 QRNERGLELWKQ

-159 QITEEDIKKA
+159 QITDEDIRNA

-184 ELGKLYPSPISGYEI
+184 ELGKLNPAPISGYEI
-199 STVSDSL
+199 STVADSL

-236 KTSKRPRLLIT
+236 KISRRPRLLIT
-247 GCPNGGVRDKIIKTV
+247 GCPNAGVRDKIIKTV

-283 EVDENMPVFDALAK
+283 AVDENMPVFDALAK

-318 EMIHEY
+318 EMIHDY
-324 QADGVVEKIS
+324 QVDGVVEIILQS
-334 LLDGK
+334 CHTYN
-339 FVIYVDGEAFSMDEI
+339 IEAHF
-354 MEIKDKP
+354 IKRTVE
-361 AAEGSGE
+361 AEGIPYLMI
-368 NNETPPDGTPP
+368 ETDYSKSDQGQIATRLEALLE
-379 DGTPPDKTPP
+379 TLS
-389 DK
+389 